1 MYKVHTVSLCA
12 NNKLILTLNT
22 FSLFVFLSAE
32 DCKDLR
38 GGATSEGLRVDA
50 PGSSHMSGHS
60 GELRILSV
68 HGKGEGPLALD
79 GHDTLFAASEPEAPS
94 SLSGDHS
101 GVKIL
106 DCSVRL
112 VHHEELTGHRGGRK
126 GQPRVLLGKGLPDNT
141 KTTFLKRTHKGEK
154 PYGCDQCKKR
164 FPSKGTLA
172 NHMRTHTGEKPFK
185 CDQCMKSYQ
194 QKSYLKIHMRTHSG
208 EKPFKCDQCKKCF
221 SQSSNLKLHMK
232 ITGRCPVCVCSA
244 TPASATRAIC
254 VCTCSST
261 RAME

>member
-1 MYKVHTVSLCA
+1 M
-12 NNKLILTLNT
+12 
-22 FSLFVFLSAE
+22 
-32 DCKDLR
+32 
-38 GGATSEGLRVDA
+38 DA
-50 PGSSHMSGHS
+50 PGSSHTSSHS

-79 GHDTLFAASEPEAPS
+79 GHDTLFTASEPEAPS
-94 SLSGDHS
+94 SLSGNHS

-141 KTTFLKRTHKGEK
+141 KTTVLKRTHKGKK
-154 PYGCDQCKKR
+154 PYGCDQCKKC
-164 FPSKGTLA
+164 FPSKRNLA

-194 QKSYLKIHMRTHSG
+194 QKGYLKIHMRTHSG
-208 EKPFKCDQCKKCF
+208 EKPYSCDQCRKSYGQKSSLKTHMRTHTGERPYKCDQCTKRF

-232 ITGRCPVCVCSA
+232 IHAEKPCVCLQCN
-244 TPASATRAIC
+244 ASFSNPSNMRVHMLKHTGNGVI
-254 VCTCSST
+254 
-261 RAME
+261 